1 MPTKTA
7 QEKKAAPSKKSAGK
21 SVSAAAR
28 SGPLPPYGVAI
39 REALARGDAREMQGL
54 ATATR
59 QHLKNVQTARSDCP
73 RQVGGIHR
81 QETLIVETRSLKRRR

>member
-59 QHLKNVQTARSDCP
+59 QHLKNVQTALAKLEASI
-73 RQVGGIHR
+73 GK
-81 QETLIVETRSLKRRR
+81 KR